1 MSRLYEGLDP
11 SNPAHQV
18 VIDINKKNDELYGP
32 YHEKC
37 GLFKVFCR
45 CEEKPISDLIQ
56 EYSKDVV
63 WDENTG
69 TISVNGKDMVP
80 VQKEIWMG
88 TPDTSVYTEEQARK
102 IWNAGQDYW
111 RTSGETITFEELTDK
126 MKKINL

>member
-11 SNPAHQV
+11 NNPAHQV

-37 GLFKVFCR
+37 GLFKLFCR
-45 CEEKPISDLIQ
+45 CKEKPISDLTQ

-69 TISVNGKDMVP
+69 TISVNGKDMIA

-88 TPDTSVYTEEQARK
+88 TPDKPVYTEEHARE

-126 MKKINL
+126 MKK

>member
-11 SNPAHQV
+11 NNSAHQV

-88 TPDTSVYTEEQARK
+88 TPDTSVYTEEQARE

-126 MKKINL
+126 MKK